1 MKRKALIIGNSGD
14 KNNPKE
20 YLEGV
25 KKDVS
30 NYNSFLQSGIGGK
43 WYDHEIV
50 LSLDE
55 TKDQVLK
62 KISTIKQE
70 HNDFVF
76 ILFSGHGSY
85 SSWKECRKLYLY
97 DEYLYEDDLTYLAHK
112 QVTILDTCAGV
123 ENDLLTE
130 SMESFAMDNAFRK
143 ALTDYRKKY
152 EDEISKCPKQQAILY
167 SSSINESSNDD
178 SELGGYFAFTLLN
191 VAKENKQDVL
201 SCKEAYFYAKKI
213 VQKKTNDEQNPQSKL
228 IKSDDILPFSL
239 KD

>member
-25 KKDVS
+25 KKDVT
-30 NYNSFLQSGIGGK
+30 NYNSFLQSNIGGK

-55 TKDQVLK
+55 TKNEVLK
-62 KISTIKQE
+62 KISTVKQE
-70 HNDFVF
+70 QNDFVF

-85 SSWKECRKLYLY
+85 SIWKECRKLYLF
-97 DEYLYEDDLTYLAHK
+97 DEYLYEDDLTYLAHR
-112 QVTILDTCAGV
+112 QITILDTCAGV

-130 SMESFAMDNAFRK
+130 SMESFAMDNTFRK

-152 EDEISKCPKQQAILY
+152 EHEISKCPNQQAILY
-167 SSSINESSNDD
+167 SSSIDESSNDD
-178 SELGGYFAFTLLN
+178 SELGGYFAYTLLN
-191 VAKENKQDVL
+191 VARENQQDVL
-201 SCKEAYFYAKKI
+201 NCKEAYFYAKKI
-213 VQKKTNDEQNPQSKL
+213 VQEKTNNEQNPQSKL
-228 IKSDDILPFSL
+228 IKSDNILPFSL
-239 KD
+239 KK